1 MLWNRLSRGAGLWA
15 CVALISAGL
24 ATAQDTH
31 QVPGL
36 EKGRIY
42 PPPTFFAPPSRATNG
57 AIIVNP
63 AHMPPGVPMPQVI
76 WQNGDQQHEVVK
88 PSDHWL
94 GLQCGKIG
102 PALRAQLGLDENQ
115 GVLVEAIVDESP
127 AAKAGLEKYDVLV
140 QAGDRTLSKVQDL
153 IDEVD
158 AVKDGKLA
166 VELIR
171 KGKKETVEVTPE
183 KRPPM
188 EAPGTETA
196 DDSSGEW
203 NDFLE
208 HMRQWEPGKDGRPS
222 MKFRFW
228 RQPGTI
234 LPGQPKSTDKLP
246 GNVKIQIR
254 KQGDKPAEIEVTRD
268 DETWKVNETELDK
281 LPDDLRPHV
290 ERMLGKPK
298 GPAPWQVFP
307 SEGIKVPNPLE
318 GHEGMIEKR
327 FEELNRRIENLP
339 NPLEGREGMI
349 EERFEQMNRRFD
361 QLRESL
367 DELREKRREKPKP
380 EKKSEPETDSPKL
393 RPSST
398 ET

>member
-171 KGKKETVEVTPE
+171 KGRRRRWKSRRRSGRRWK
-183 KRPPM
+183 PPV
-188 EAPGTETA
+188 
-196 DDSSGEW
+196 
-203 NDFLE
+203 
-208 HMRQWEPGKDGRPS
+208 R
-222 MKFRFW
+222 
-228 RQPGTI
+228 
-234 LPGQPKSTDKLP
+234 
-246 GNVKIQIR
+246 
-254 KQGDKPAEIEVTRD
+254 
-268 DETWKVNETELDK
+268 
-281 LPDDLRPHV
+281 
-290 ERMLGKPK
+290 
-298 GPAPWQVFP
+298 
-307 SEGIKVPNPLE
+307 
-318 GHEGMIEKR
+318 
-327 FEELNRRIENLP
+327 
-339 NPLEGREGMI
+339 
-349 EERFEQMNRRFD
+349 
-361 QLRESL
+361 
-367 DELREKRREKPKP
+367 KRRTIRQVNGTTFSNTCVSGNRARTGVPP
-380 EKKSEPETDSPKL
+380 
-393 RPSST
+393 
-398 ET
+398 